1 MSDFGQRIKELR
13 EKFKLTQQE
22 FADIIG
28 AGNKQTISDVEN
40 GKQKSLKNVQVSII
54 LDKYKVS
61 KTWLLLGEGPMLIE
75 EATVSQSIIGNRN
88 NQINGSN
95 NIVPGECD
103 PSKFVAV
110 PIMSAKAGAG
120 STGPAHYEVY
130 TQGELMID
138 RILFRVLPN
147 LKNVRAIEVDGDS
160 MRPTLNE
167 GDFVIIEEN
176 SAFSGEGIYVLQYD
190 GVLLV
195 KRLQPDFDGIEILS
209 DNPNYKTRKFNPSD
223 DQSPFHIVGK
233 VILKV
238 QR

>member
-1 MSDFGQRIKELR
+1 MESFGERALKIRKHSGLS
-13 EKFKLTQQE
+13 QE
-22 FADIIG
+22 AFAQKIG
-28 AGNKQTISDVEN
+28 ISSKQTVSNVEK
-40 GKQKSLKNVQVSII
+40 GKQKKYTDEEINRII
-54 LDKYKVS
+54 DEYGVS
-61 KTWLLLGEGPMLIE
+61 KAWFILGEGEMLE
-75 EATVSQSIIGNRN
+75 TEAK
-88 NQINGSN
+88 SN
-95 NIVPGECD
+95 PSNTHEYD

-209 DNPNYKTRKFNPSD
+209 DNPNYKPRKFNPSD

>member
-1 MSDFGQRIKELR
+1 MIVGERFDIAMKAVYGYERYGANLAREFNLTTQATNQYKKKEKANDNMREIASKKGISLAWLEFG
-13 EKFKLTQQE
+13 T
-22 FADIIG
+22 G
-28 AGNKQTISDVEN
+28 AMLETDHTMRSDV
-40 GKQKSLKNVQVSII
+40 QPI
-54 LDKYKVS
+54 
-61 KTWLLLGEGPMLIE
+61 
-75 EATVSQSIIGNRN
+75 
-88 NQINGSN
+88 
-95 NIVPGECD
+95 D
-103 PSKFVAV
+103 PDKFVSV

-120 STGPAHYEVY
+120 TTGPTHYEVY
-130 TQGELMID
+130 SHGELLID
-138 RILFRVLPN
+138 RILFRVIPN

-176 SAFSGEGIYVLQYD
+176 SVFSGEGIYVLQYD

-195 KRLQPDFDGIEILS
+195 KRLQPDLDGIEILS